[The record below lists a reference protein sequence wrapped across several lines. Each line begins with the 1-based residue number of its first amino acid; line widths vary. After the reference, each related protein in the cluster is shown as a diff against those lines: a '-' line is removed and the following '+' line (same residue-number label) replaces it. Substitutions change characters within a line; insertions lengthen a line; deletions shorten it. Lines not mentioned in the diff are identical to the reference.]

1 MLASILITLRE
12 GLEAFL
18 IIAIL
23 LGYLKKIN
31 QRAFSK
37 YIWVGMSSAILASLI
52 LAYVFGLLAIRFS
65 GENSLIFEIVA
76 ALFAVG
82 VLTWMVL
89 WMQRQAKTIKAD
101 LEHKVDLA
109 ISASHIYALAFL
121 AFISVLR
128 EGLETVLFLG
138 VLVKQSGPGFVPGAI
153 IGLTIAAVIA
163 YLIFKAAIRFNLRW
177 FFVLTGS
184 LLILIAGGLIAHV
197 TAILQEMQILPVFIK
212 EVWNTNSIINED
224 GFFGRILHAFIG
236 YNGNP
241 TLIEISAYTSYI
253 VLFSLRF
260 ARIIKGNHRNKPG
273 QFQPQTSDVE
283 GAFSMSL
290 SRNV

>member
-1 MLASILITLRE
+1 MLSSILITLRE

-18 IIAIL
+18 IIGIL
-23 LGYLKKIN
+23 LGYLKKTN

-37 YIWVGMSSAILASLI
+37 YIWAGMSTAILASLT
-52 LAYVFGLLAIRFS
+52 LAYAFGLLAIRFT
-65 GENSLIFEIVA
+65 GKNALIFEVVA
-76 ALFAVG
+76 ALFAVC

-89 WMQRQAKTIKAD
+89 WMQKQARTIKAD

-109 ISASHIYALAFL
+109 ISTGHIYALAFL

-138 VLVKQSGPGFVPGAI
+138 VLAKQSGPGFVPGTI
-153 IGLTIAAVIA
+153 VGLTIAAVIA
-163 YLIFKAAIRFNLRW
+163 YLIFRATIRFNLRW

-197 TAILQEMQILPVFIK
+197 AAILQEMQILPVFIK
-212 EVWNTNSIINED
+212 EVWNTNTIINED

-236 YNGNP
+236 YDGNP
-241 TLIEISAYTSYI
+241 TLIEITAYISYI
-253 VLFSLRF
+253 ALFFVQF
-260 ARIIKGNHRNKPG
+260 ARIIKGNHRNKPE
-273 QFQPQTSDVE
+273 QFQLRTWGRDKLTLGP
-283 GAFSMSL
+283 SL
-290 SRNV
+290 